1 MRGSV
6 LKIWGVDWIPN
17 GSGEDLVMDC
27 CEYSNEYLGSLKGGE
42 FWNQVKKSASQER
55 LHLKELFIMGF

>member
-17 GSGEDLVMDC
+17 GSGGDLVMVC
-27 CEYSNEYLGSLKGGE
+27 CEHSNEHLGSMKGGE
-42 FWNQVKKSASQER
+42 FWNQLNKSASQG